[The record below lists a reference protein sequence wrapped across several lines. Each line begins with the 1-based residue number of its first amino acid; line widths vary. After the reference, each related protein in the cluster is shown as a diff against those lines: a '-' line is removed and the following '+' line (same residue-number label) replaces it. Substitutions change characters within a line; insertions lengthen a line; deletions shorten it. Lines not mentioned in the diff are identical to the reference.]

1 MKKVVVGIDVGGTNS
16 AFGFVDKE
24 GNILAQGNIRTD
36 ISDDF
41 GEYLKSLTKEIYT
54 IYSNISND
62 YEIAGFGIGAPN
74 GNYFKGTI
82 ENAPNLK
89 WKGKIE
95 FVRRLSEMTGK
106 SSYLTNDANAAAI
119 GEKVFGK
126 AKDMN
131 DFVVITLGT
140 GLGSGIYCGGRLL
153 YGYTSQAGEVG
164 HIIVKENGRL
174 CGCGRRGCLEKYASA
189 TGIKITALEFL
200 KNSNQKSLLRNYNEN
215 QIDSKLIYDCA
226 LRNDEMAM
234 RCFEFTGEVLGK
246 ALANL
251 IAVLSPEAIFLFGG
265 LALSGDLILKPV
277 RKYCEDYLLNIFKG
291 SVKIEL
297 SGLKENS
304 AAILGAA
311 ALCYSESDI

>member
-153 YGYTSQAGEVG
+153 YGHTSQAGEVG

-200 KNSNQKSLLRNYNEN
+200 KNSNKKSLLRNYNEKE
-215 QIDSKLIYDCA
+215 IDSKLIFDCA
-226 LRNDEMAM
+226 LKNDEMALD
-234 RCFEFTGEVLGK
+234 CFEYTGEVLGK

-251 IAVLSPEAIFLFGG
+251 VAVLSPEAIFLFGG